1 MKAVNF
7 IAKAEKLGLIKFV
20 DDGCFPGEEFYAC
33 VKSGHYFQV
42 AGLGINKTINAD
54 LDQWHGAKIS
64 IVNVDNF
71 SDEITAVLN

>member
-42 AGLGINKTINAD
+42 AGLGMG
-54 LDQWHGAKIS
+54 LGSLFGA
-64 IVNVDNF
+64 
-71 SDEITAVLN
+71 LG